1 MAFTSPESDLDS
13 SLDGQLINFISLK
26 KDFLLPNTP
35 WDQSGPLSSMAAP
48 ATNSHIFSNQDI
60 SLSTLIPNPSASHH
74 HHHQGML
81 DFLIGGSHFSSE
93 RSTISDSSNK
103 FFEGLWQKKKMVNPN
118 PNPNPP
124 HPPPPPRYGRFLN
137 RWFTFFLREGLWQ
150 KHMALDSSHL
160 NEGRGMGASKNWNI
174 PSLGPYHW
182 FPSLINH

>member
-13 SLDGQLINFISLK
+13 FLDGQLISSAWKGTSCYPTLPETNQGLYPAWLPLLQILISFPIRTFH
-26 KDFLLPNTP
+26 FLLSSPTP
-35 WDQSGPLSSMAAP
+35 PP
-48 ATNSHIFSNQDI
+48 
-60 SLSTLIPNPSASHH
+60 PPPPSH

-103 FFEGLWQKKKMVNPN
+103 FLEGLWQKKRWLTLTLTLPT
-118 PNPNPP
+118 
-124 HPPPPPRYGRFLN
+124 HPPPPRYGRFLN

-182 FPSLINH
+182 FPSLIHH